1 MLQIAICD
9 DNELHRSHAAAMI
22 ESGLNRS
29 DLAIRTFAGGS
40 ELLCLITEGSWTPD
54 IAILDVELEEES
66 GIALAGRLNE
76 LVPGCRIIFLTGHA
90 GYASEAYMT
99 RHVWL
104 VLKERADEFLLP
116 ALRKA
121 LSMEEP
127 EPAREV
133 LQVRSEGKVLL
144 LPVDSVLYVDRF
156 GRKTR
161 INCQEGRYVTA
172 QPPAKLLSFHLPARF
187 VRCHQGYWV
196 NLSHIAALDHNE
208 FVLDDG
214 TRLPISRTWRDAA
227 RARFF
232 DRVRL

>member
-1 MLQIAICD
+1 
-9 DNELHRSHAAAMI
+9 
-22 ESGLNRS
+22 
-29 DLAIRTFAGGS
+29 
-40 ELLCLITEGSWTPD
+40 
-54 IAILDVELEEES
+54 
-66 GIALAGRLNE
+66 
-76 LVPGCRIIFLTGHA
+76 
-90 GYASEAYMT
+90 MT

-121 LSMEEP
+121 LSVEES
-127 EPAREV
+127 EPAPEV

-161 INCQEGRYVTA
+161 INCQEGRYVIA
-172 QPPAKLLSFHLPARF
+172 QPPAKLLSSLLSARF

-196 NLSHIAALDHNE
+196 NLSHIAALDHYE
-208 FVLDDG
+208 FILDDG